1 VPTLRIPVALSLLLA
16 VWNIG
21 SSPSASGSSQLV
33 RSEQVVRSGVD
44 IVTVTATVIDA
55 EGRLASG
62 LPREAFEIFEDGE
75 QQTITQFTNERVP
88 VGLGLL
94 LDTSDSMY
102 GQRILDARRVVE
114 RFLFELL
121 DETDECFVLAF
132 NHYPHVISRWTS
144 TPDEV
149 KEALASLKPSGGTAI
164 YDAILG
170 ALPMIARRTRER
182 AAVLVISDGADTAS
196 DATVSEVRKSLL
208 RSDAFVYA
216 IAIDSPK
223 RQAINASV
231 NETALTEITG
241 QSGGRT
247 EIVRDMDGLQ
257 TATARIAE
265 ELNHQY
271 VMAYASPRA
280 TDGKYHSIRV
290 RVAAPGHK
298 VRARNGYVGVS
309 KVKSH

>member
-1 VPTLRIPVALSLLLA
+1 MRIPVALASLLVALGTTLSPA
-16 VWNIG
+16 A
-21 SSPSASGSSQLV
+21 SSSSQLV

-44 IVTVTATVIDA
+44 IVTVTATVLDA
-55 EGRLASG
+55 DGRLASG

-75 QQTITQFTNERVP
+75 PQTITQFTNERVP

-102 GQRILDARRVVE
+102 GQRILDARKVVE

-121 DETDECFVLAF
+121 DDEDECFVLAF
-132 NHYPHVISRWTS
+132 NHYPHIVSRWTS
-144 TPDEV
+144 TPEEV

-216 IAIDSPK
+216 IAIDSPQ
-223 RQAINASV
+223 RQVINTRV
-231 NETALTEITG
+231 NETALNEITG

-247 EIVRDMDGLQ
+247 EVVRDMEGLQ
-257 TATARIAE
+257 VATARIAD

-290 RVAAPGHK
+290 RVTAPGHK

-309 KVKSH
+309 KTKSN

>member
-1 VPTLRIPVALSLLLA
+1 MRIPVALASLLVALCTTLSPA
-16 VWNIG
+16 A
-21 SSPSASGSSQLV
+21 SSSSQLV

-44 IVTVTATVIDA
+44 IVTVTATVLDA
-55 EGRLASG
+55 DGRLASG

-75 QQTITQFTNERVP
+75 PQTITQFTNERVP

-102 GQRILDARRVVE
+102 GQRILDARKVVE

-121 DETDECFVLAF
+121 DDEDECFVLAF
-132 NHYPHVISRWTS
+132 NHYPHIVSRWTS
-144 TPDEV
+144 TPEEV

-216 IAIDSPK
+216 IAIDSPQ
-223 RQAINASV
+223 RQIINTRV
-231 NETALTEITG
+231 NETALNEITG

-247 EIVRDMDGLQ
+247 EVVRDMEGLQ
-257 TATARIAE
+257 VATARIAE

-290 RVAAPGHK
+290 RVTAPGHK

-309 KVKSH
+309 KTKSN